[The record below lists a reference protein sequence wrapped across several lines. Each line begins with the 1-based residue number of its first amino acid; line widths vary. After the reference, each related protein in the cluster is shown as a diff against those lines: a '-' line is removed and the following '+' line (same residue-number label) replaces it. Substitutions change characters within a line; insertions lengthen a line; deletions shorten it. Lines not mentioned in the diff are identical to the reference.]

1 MIRTRPRARFSPA
14 GPDSPSR
21 TAELMDATMTRVAPL
36 LDIPGRAAASGGSGT
51 ANPPVALPVRRLI
64 GPAPFWFVTA
74 ISLGA
79 LAAAVDSSG
88 LADRPSAA
96 RAIRPLTQSSITPAL
111 VPLAREAPVVLRGV
125 APPNP

>member
-21 TAELMDATMTRVAPL
+21 TAELMDATMTDPL
-36 LDIPGRAAASGGSGT
+36 LDISGRSAASGGSGT

-74 ISLGA
+74 LSLGA
-79 LAAAVDSSG
+79 RAAAVDLPG
-88 LADRPSAA
+88 LAERPSAA

-111 VPLAREAPVVLRGV
+111 VPLASEPPVVLRG
-125 APPNP
+125 